1 MISGKVLIIL
11 DGTITALII
20 GALETGGVG
29 TTASIMVGVGIMV
42 SIMVSIMVGA
52 GIMDSI
58 IGDTILFGTHI
69 KII

>member
-42 SIMVSIMVGA
+42 SIMVGA
-52 GIMDSI
+52 GITALI